1 MFLSKFDCCLEN
13 ISLWK
18 IYEKIFKFLLLMS
31 FMNYYYNQLIAKC
44 KGNLIEKRK
53 GSLNHSI
60 RIWLRSKHRR
70 NITSFIMGNKQ
81 IFQSFL
87 FLKNFLRSM
96 GIKFVSFLFLKELT
110 TFQTSIPLKMLC
122 KLDIL
127 VSTII
132 VRDLIGLIWIVVKN
146 SISKIKKNR
155 NLWKTKTNN
164 KLRLM
169 LSKRRMKRI
178 KKKRSMKIRIK
189 VISLMIRLDG
199 QILAI
204 NMIGLFASTLKRK
217 LQFTQQFKDYQIV
230 QMFFTTQ

>member
-1 MFLSKFDCCLEN
+1 
-13 ISLWK
+13 
-18 IYEKIFKFLLLMS
+18 
-31 FMNYYYNQLIAKC
+31 
-44 KGNLIEKRK
+44 
-53 GSLNHSI
+53 
-60 RIWLRSKHRR
+60 
-70 NITSFIMGNKQ
+70 
-81 IFQSFL
+81 
-87 FLKNFLRSM
+87 M